1 MNRDHLPAPE
11 ERGRIWS
18 GRSLRYIAGGLAL
31 LLSVTVMEGAA
42 VGAESQ
48 SAQAETPANLGPA
61 QADDEASAQVMA
73 RLQKRP
79 IEILDARTDS
89 TTSWANPDGTVTV
102 QSFTGPIRVKDSHGA
117 WQPVDVTLSEVDGKV
132 LPKAAA
138 ADIAFSAGGST
149 APLAQVT
156 RGEKTFGV
164 AWDGAL
170 PKPVL
175 KGNMATYPN
184 AVPGG
189 DVVVSALPEG
199 FSHSVVLRERP
210 SGPVEFRLPV
220 TAKGLT
226 LAETP
231 DERLRW
237 EDTKGKQV
245 AAAPPPLMWDGTQ
258 DAKSKEPENAQVV
271 TTTVETAA
279 DGRQTLVLKP
289 SATFL
294 SDPDV
299 TYPVVVDP
307 TNTLAGPTTDTWIQY
322 DAYPTSQRGSTEL
335 KAGTYDGV
343 QKARSFLKF
352 DVAQYTG
359 KKIVDTDLRLYSYYS
374 STCSTTGS
382 GVQVRRIT
390 SDWDPSAISWSAQ
403 PSTTTTGAVTSTAAK
418 GYNSSCPAGLVSWD
432 VDAVVQAWADGQPN
446 YGVRLAAVSETDTLT
461 WRRYRSANYVDGA
474 HDPNVEP
481 SLTVTYNSYPAV
493 PTAQAITPSAV
504 NAYNAKR
511 YVTSL
516 TPTMSAKVS
525 DADGGTVKA
534 QFEVTPDPAYND
546 TTYTYTALSGSVAS
560 GSTAS
565 LTIPSTS
572 AFPSGTHLR
581 YRVRGYDGSLYGSWT
596 GYTAF
601 VLNTAKPAAPSIV
614 CDPYTKDT
622 WTAKAANGAQCT
634 LDTTSTDG
642 QGYYWGLNDPNTPNR
657 IDDTVDGNGGDPKTV
672 TINPAD
678 GWHTLYAKTVDSGGN
693 ISASTTEY
701 KFGIGADGAAILTP
715 GDGDRPARRVALSA
729 TGKPTYTGV
738 TYQYRRGE
746 TDAWANVPL
755 ADVTKNSDG
764 SAVTAWPLAAPNG
777 APPALVWN
785 VTTTFAEDGPIDV
798 RAAFTDGTTT
808 GYSQPVTV
816 TVDRDAGTAPS
827 EEVGPGSANLLTGD
841 YTLSES
847 DASAFDMSVTRTAS
861 SRRPDAGAKQEG
873 QAPIFGPQWTSG
885 TVAELTESDW
895 VYVKQTSATSV
906 ALVDVDGEETGFTA
920 AAGGGW
926 TPEPGAEDL
935 ILTGSLTGSFTL
947 KDTEGTTTTFTKVD
961 AAVTT
966 WTVSSTYLPTS
977 NSTTKVVSQT
987 TTVDGKTV
995 ARPKWVIAPTTAVS
1009 ASTCETTPSTKG
1021 CRMLEFVYAAS
1032 TTATATS
1039 FGDYAGRVQQV
1050 RLWSTA
1056 PGATSSTAFSIAAYA
1071 YDDSGRLR
1079 EVWDPRIS
1087 PALKTAY
1094 DYDTAGGVTTLTP
1107 PGELPWTFTYGTAG
1121 NAATAGAG
1129 MLLKASRP
1137 GLQQGS
1143 ADITEGTAAT
1153 SVVYDVPLTG
1163 ANAPYAMGAADVKAW
1178 GQFDVPADATAV
1190 FPADVTPAG
1199 HAGSSLTAADY
1210 KRATITYTDASGR
1223 EVNSI
1228 TPGSHITT
1236 TEYDRL
1242 GNTVR
1247 ELSAGNRAI
1256 ALGLTAADTAV
1267 QTSLGITQYS
1277 SAERADLLS
1286 TRSVYNAT
1294 GTRELE
1300 EFGPLR
1306 RVELTKD
1313 LVSGSTTLLQAGSS
1327 VAARTWTVNE
1337 YDSGRPTN
1345 GTATV
1350 ENQVTKSTTG
1360 AQVLDF
1366 SAIHAETRA
1375 TQTDYDWGKGLP
1387 VRSIQDPGGLALTT
1401 TTEYDSQGRITKQL
1415 LPGATG
1421 TDAATR
1427 VTTYWSATGTGT
1439 CAGRP
1444 EWADLVCSAG
1454 SAGAITG
1461 GGTNPSQLPTSTTE
1475 YDQWGN
1481 PTKATDTANGVT
1493 RTTTTTYDA
1502 AGRPTKVTVT
1512 GGLGQAVPESTTEY
1526 ATDTGK
1532 VIKTISPSGG
1542 TITKAYDKLGR
1553 QISYTDAD
1561 GGTTTTEYDLL
1572 DRPVKATDTV
1582 PSTVTY
1588 TYDHTAEPRGLAT
1601 KTTDSIAGAFTTT
1614 YDTDGSVATEKLPGG
1629 YTLTTTEDTTGAPTS
1644 RLYTRDSD
1652 GEILASDTVT
1662 ESIHGQVTAHTGW
1675 SDQSYRYD
1683 NTGRLTTV
1691 DDTVSDVC
1699 TRRSYGFDQR
1709 TNRTSLTSAVGTTGA
1724 ACPTTGGTTTSHTYD
1739 SADRL
1744 ADTGYTYDAFG
1755 RTTALPGST
1764 LGYYANDLA
1773 YQQTANGKRQTWQ
1786 LDANL
1791 RFRSWTVETETSGT
1805 WTQTA
1810 SKRNHY
1816 DSDGDNPRWIVEDTA
1831 SGDLTRNVE
1840 SIGGDLA
1847 ATTSKSG
1854 DTVLQLT
1861 TIHGDVALQLPLDTT
1876 KAPVALDS
1884 DEYGNPRTG
1893 QAAARY
1899 NWLGAKQRSAET
1911 LTGLTL
1917 MGVRLYNPTTGRF
1930 LQTDPVY
1937 GGGANAYGYPGDPIN
1952 QYDLDGRAWYH
1963 KVGRW
1968 AWRNKWGIAATA
1980 AMFVPG
1986 GQFVAAARFGYTAWR
2001 AYRLA
2006 KSARFAS
2013 RALQSGRW
2021 GGMSYRYG
2029 NLSVANYGR
2038 ARGTWRAGQASGRW
2052 NHNARRMK
2060 IGWNW
2065 NRFAGRPTFRFGWR
2079 WRNKP
2084 RHFTLF

>member
-1 MNRDHLPAPE
+1 
-11 ERGRIWS
+11 
-18 GRSLRYIAGGLAL
+18 
-31 LLSVTVMEGAA
+31 MEGAA

-48 SAQAETPANLGPA
+48 SVQAERPTNLGPA
-61 QADDEASAQVMA
+61 QADDETSAQVMA
-73 RLQKRP
+73 RLQKRR

-102 QSFTGPIRVKDSHGA
+102 ESFTGPIRVKDSHGA

-132 LPKAAA
+132 LPKTAA
-138 ADIAFSAGGST
+138 ADIAFSAGGSA

-164 AWDGAL
+164 AWEGAL

-175 KGNMATYPN
+175 NGNTATYPN

-220 TAKGLT
+220 KAKGLT
-226 LAETP
+226 LDETA

-237 EDTKGKQV
+237 QDSKGKQV
-245 AAAPPPLMWDGTQ
+245 AAAPPPLMWDGTE
-258 DAKSKEPENAQVV
+258 DAKSREPENTAIV
-271 TTTVETAA
+271 TTTVETTA

-289 SATFL
+289 SEAFL

-322 DAYPTSQRGSTEL
+322 DAYPSSQRGSTEL

-352 DVAQYTG
+352 DVAKYAG

-374 STCSTTGS
+374 STCSTSGS
-382 GVQVRRIT
+382 GVQVRRVT
-390 SDWDPSAISWSAQ
+390 SDWDPSAVSWSAQ

-525 DADGGTVKA
+525 DVDGGTVKA

-572 AFPSGTHLR
+572 AFPAGTHLR

-657 IDDTVDGNGGDPKTV
+657 VDDTVDGNGGDPKTV

-693 ISASTTEY
+693 LSTSATEY

-785 VTTTFAEDGPIDV
+785 ITSTFADDGPIDV

-816 TVDRDAGTAPS
+816 TVDRDAGTAPF
-827 EEVGPGSANLLTGD
+827 EEVGPGSVNLLTGD

-895 VYVKQTSATSV
+895 VYVKKTSATSV

-920 AAGGGW
+920 TTGGGW
-926 TPEPGAEDL
+926 TPEPGGEDL
-935 ILTGSLTGSFTL
+935 TLTGSLTGSFTL
-947 KDTEGTTTTFTKVD
+947 KDTEGTTTTFTKAD
-961 AAVTT
+961 PAVTT
-966 WTVSSTYLPTS
+966 WAISSTYLPTS

-995 ARPKWVIAPTTAVS
+995 ARPKWVIAPTSAVS
-1009 ASTCETTPSTKG
+1009 ASTCEADPSTKG
-1021 CRMLEFVYAAS
+1021 CRVLEYLYPVS

-1039 FGDYAGRVQQV
+1039 FGDYVGRVKRI

-1056 PGATSSTAFSIAAYA
+1056 PAATTSTAVSIAAYA

-1079 EVWDPRIS
+1079 EVSDPRIS

-1094 DYDTAGGVTTLTP
+1094 DYDAAGRVTTLTP

-1137 GLQQGS
+1137 GLHQGS
-1143 ADITEGTAAT
+1143 SDITEGTAAT
-1153 SVVYDVPLTG
+1153 SVVYDVPLSGTT
-1163 ANAPYAMGAADVKAW
+1163 APYAMGAADVKAW
-1178 GQFDVPADATAV
+1178 GQFDVPTDATAV
-1190 FPADVTPAG
+1190 FPVDVTPAG
-1199 HAGSSLTAADY
+1199 HAGSSLTATDY

-1228 TPGSHITT
+1228 TPGGHITT
-1236 TEYDRL
+1236 TEYDRF

-1256 ALGLTAADTAV
+1256 ALGLTASDTAV

-1277 SAERADLLS
+1277 NAERAELLS

-1313 LVSGSTTLLQAGSS
+1313 LVSGSTTLLQAGAS

-1337 YDSGRPTN
+1337 YDTGRPTD

-1360 AQVLDF
+1360 AQILDF
-1366 SAIHAETRA
+1366 PTIHAETRA
-1375 TQTDYDWGKGLP
+1375 TQTDYDWVKGLP
-1387 VRSIQDPGGLALTT
+1387 VKVIQDPAGLALTT
-1401 TTEYDSQGRITKQL
+1401 TTEYDAQGRITKQR

-1444 EWADLVCSAG
+1444 EWADLVCSTG
-1454 SAGAITG
+1454 PAGAITG

-1481 PTKATDTANGVT
+1481 PTKLTDTANGVT
-1493 RTTTTTYDA
+1493 RTTTTTYDV

-1532 VIKTISPSGG
+1532 VIKTISPTGG

-1572 DRPVKATDTV
+1572 DRPVKVTDTV

-1601 KTTDSIAGAFTTT
+1601 KATDSIAGAFEAT
-1614 YDTDGSVATEKLPGG
+1614 YDADGSVATEKLPGG
-1629 YTLTTTEDTTGAPTS
+1629 YTLTTTEDTTGATTS
-1644 RLYTRDSD
+1644 RLYTRDTD
-1652 GEILASDTVT
+1652 GEIVVSDTVT
-1662 ESIHGQVTAHTGW
+1662 ESVHGQVTAHTGW

-1691 DDTVSDVC
+1691 LDTVSDVC
-1699 TRRSYGFDQR
+1699 TRRSYAFDQR
-1709 TNRTSLTSAVGTTGA
+1709 TNRTALTTATAAANA
-1724 ACPTTGGTTTSHTYD
+1724 ACPTTGGTTTSHAYD

-1744 ADTGYTYDAFG
+1744 VDTGYTYDAFG

-1773 YQQTANGKRQTWQ
+1773 YQQTANGKRQIWQ

-1791 RFRSWTVETETSGT
+1791 RFRSWTVETDTSGT

-1816 DSDGDNPRWIVEDTA
+1816 DSDSDNPRWIIEDTT

-1847 ATTSKSG
+1847 ATTSKTG

-1861 TIHGDVALQLPLDTT
+1861 NIHGDVALQLPLDTT
-1876 KAPVALDS
+1876 KAPTALDS
-1884 DEYGNPRTG
+1884 DEYGIPRTS

-1899 NWLGAKQRSAET
+1899 NWLGAKQRSTET

-1930 LQTDPVY
+1930 LSMDPLY
-1937 GGGANAYGYPGDPIN
+1937 GGSANAYEYANADPLN
-1952 QYDLDGRAWYH
+1952 RYDLDGRWAIFKTLWKQRKHVKRFVKWSTRYKPTKWLFFAKKNKNFVMRDGRPGIHWGNH
-1963 KVGRW
+1963 KNRLEWDRV
-1968 AWRNKWGIAATA
+1968 NKWHYNKAGSKGHYS
-1980 AMFVPG
+1980 P
-1986 GQFVAAARFGYTAWR
+1986 WR
-2001 AYRLA
+2001 GVWNLA
-2006 KSARFAS
+2006 KHI
-2013 RALQSGRW
+2013 
-2021 GGMSYRYG
+2021 
-2029 NLSVANYGR
+2029 
-2038 ARGTWRAGQASGRW
+2038 RGKTKI
-2052 NHNARRMK
+2052 NARK
-2060 IGWNW
+2060 S
-2065 NRFAGRPTFRFGWR
+2065 RFGWR
-2079 WRNKP
+2079 R
-2084 RHFTLF
+2084 